1 MSSQKLLINKNLQSE
16 EVVSPRQ
23 RTFEFKIARY
33 QHTMRLDKYLTT
45 TLPSEIT
52 RNQIQ
57 KLIKSGKILVDAK
70 PGKVSQLI
78 EPGQIITVDY
88 ELPYDPTLYSENI
101 PLDVVYEDNYLLVI
115 NKPPGLIV
123 HPGAGNATGTLVNAL
138 LYHCEYLS
146 NENGPYRPG
155 IVHRLDKE
163 TSGLLVAA
171 KDNSV
176 HSSLRKQFTNRK
188 IDKRYLALVWGVM
201 KQPSGDINLPIGRS
215 LKDRKKFAV
224 VPDGR
229 ESLTRY
235 EVVEQFEFLTLLRLK
250 LETGRTH
257 QIRVHLS
264 HLNHPVFGDPYYG
277 GRNTKMITLNLRNRL
292 LAAKLLSVMKR
303 QALHAQSLSF
313 THPISGAIVS
323 CEAPLHDDYLEILGL
338 LREQNA

>member
-1 MSSQKLLINKNLQSE
+1 MINKE
-16 EVVSPRQ
+16 IKPGEVVSPRL
-23 RTFEFKIARY
+23 RTYEFKIARF
-33 QHTMRLDKYLTT
+33 QSTMRLDKYLTT

-57 KLIKSGKILVDAK
+57 KLIKSGKILVDGK
-70 PGKVSQLI
+70 PGKVSQAI
-78 EPGQIITVDY
+78 EPGQTITVDY

-101 PLDVVYEDNYLLVI
+101 PLDVVYEDDYLLVI

-123 HPGAGNATGTLVNAL
+123 HPGAGNASGTLVNAL

-171 KDNSV
+171 KDNII
-176 HSSLRKQFTNRK
+176 HSNLRKQFTNRK
-188 IDKRYLALVWGVM
+188 IDKHYLALVWGVM
-201 KQPSGDINLPIGRS
+201 KQPEGDIDLPIGRS

-224 VPDGR
+224 VPGGR

-235 EVVEQFEFLTLLRLK
+235 KVIEEFEFLTLLQLK

-257 QIRVHLS
+257 QIRVHLA

-303 QALHAQSLSF
+303 QALHAQYLSF
-313 THPISGAIVS
+313 SHPITGTKVS
-323 CEAPLHDDYLEILGL
+323 CEAPLHEDYLESLRL

>member
-215 LKDRKKFAV
+215 LKDRKKFA
-224 VPDGR
+224 
-229 ESLTRY
+229 
-235 EVVEQFEFLTLLRLK
+235 
-250 LETGRTH
+250 
-257 QIRVHLS
+257 
-264 HLNHPVFGDPYYG
+264 
-277 GRNTKMITLNLRNRL
+277 
-292 LAAKLLSVMKR
+292 
-303 QALHAQSLSF
+303 
-313 THPISGAIVS
+313 
-323 CEAPLHDDYLEILGL
+323 
-338 LREQNA
+338 